1 MTRVLF
7 NILSVQDGHLY
18 MTFRS
23 FVSQSGYGSIVSRSF
38 AVLALGSVMLGT
50 VAAAP
55 SWAKDPFGRDKP
67 IGDATEK
74 VFRAIFDEGNYK
86 KAEGLLPAAEQA
98 DPDEPLLYA
107 LKASLLFAQSSKEY
121 DTSKGDTAG
130 FATAA
135 IKTQET
141 AKKLMEKDKPR
152 GELYVAVG
160 NFLESAHIIATNG
173 IVQGTPG
180 ALGKLTKAFQALG
193 EAEKLAP
200 NDPEFNLVKGSMD
213 LMLAINVNLPLSDS
227 GAALARI
234 EGIQQPKYV
243 ADRILAWGFR
253 DMKQQDK
260 ALAAVDRAISGSPSE
275 NPELYYLKGQILVQQ
290 NKKAESVQWFQKA
303 LAKKDYL
310 TPSLI
315 GQFCYDLRGADPS
328 VAAKTP
334 GCPAN

>member
-1 MTRVLF
+1 MTR
-7 NILSVQDGHLY
+7 H
-18 MTFRS
+18 S
-23 FVSQSGYGSIVSRSF
+23 FVSQSC

-55 SWAKDPFGRDKP
+55 SWAKDPFGRNKP

-86 KAEGLLPAAEQA
+86 KAESLLPAAEQA

-107 LKASLLFAQSSKEY
+107 LKASLLFAQSSKQD
-121 DTSKGDTAG
+121 DTSKGDKPG
-130 FATAA
+130 FAKAA
-135 IKTQET
+135 IRTQET
-141 AKKLMEKDKPR
+141 AKKLMEKDKAR
-152 GELYVAVG
+152 GQLYLAVG
-160 NFLESAHIIATNG
+160 NFLESAHIIADKG
-173 IVQGTPG
+173 IVSGTPD
-180 ALGKLTKAFQALG
+180 ALGKLTNAFQALG
-193 EAEKLAP
+193 ESEKLDG
-200 NDPEFNLVKGSMD
+200 NDPEFNLLKGSMD

-227 GAALARI
+227 GAAIARI
-234 EGIQQPKYV
+234 EGIKQPKYV

-260 ALAAVDRAISGSPSE
+260 AMAAVDRALASSPSE

-290 NKKAESVQWFQKA
+290 NKKPESVQWFQKA

-315 GQFCYDLRGADPS
+315 GQFCYDLRGADPTA
-328 VAAKTP
+328 AAKTP
-334 GCPAN
+334 GCSAN